1 MAVLR
6 LLTDASWLEL
16 TGVLSLLMQAFQGD
30 NMVASAVAVAAFGS
44 QAFPLVLSNIKST
57 NSGSVKTGM

>member
-1 MAVLR
+1 MA
-6 LLTDASWLEL
+6 WLDR
-16 TGVLSLLMQAFQGD
+16 VRSLLMQAFQGD